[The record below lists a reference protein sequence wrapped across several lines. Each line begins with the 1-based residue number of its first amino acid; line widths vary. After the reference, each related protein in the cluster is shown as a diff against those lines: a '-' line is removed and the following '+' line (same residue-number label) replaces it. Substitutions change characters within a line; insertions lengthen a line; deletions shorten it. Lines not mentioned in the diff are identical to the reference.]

1 MQIKRYMA
9 ADMRQALKQVRD
21 EQGPDAVILSSVQVP
36 EGLEVVAAVDYDES
50 LIDHDRERRRPLA
63 AEPAEPAESAVAP
76 RRRPAPGRAQSSR
89 SSGNEGPLSTMR
101 EEINALR
108 KMLECQLSS
117 LAWHDFSR
125 QSPVRANVLRNLIHL
140 GLAPS
145 LAQDLA
151 AKVPVEERDPALA
164 WRRAL
169 GELARML
176 PVAERDPVE
185 AGGVIALVGPT
196 GVGKTTTIAR
206 LAARYALH
214 HGPQQVAMITT
225 DDGRP
230 GAQER
235 LFSFG
240 RLLNVPV
247 YRAANADEVHGWLA
261 RLDHARLVLVDTAG
275 TARDDHYLQQ
285 AAALVNSGE
294 RPVIP
299 WLVLAA
305 NAQIQALEEAAM
317 LYRRLPLGGL
327 MVTKL
332 DEAASLGGLLSV
344 VARSGLPLAFVAD
357 GQDLS
362 RPLHSASARKLVKQ
376 AVRVMRGS
384 PRRMDME
391 SLAQHIGD
399 VHHAIG

>member
-21 EQGPDAVILSSVQVP
+21 EQGPDAVILSSRQLP
-36 EGLEVVAAVDYDES
+36 DGLEVVAAVDYDEH
-50 LIDHDRERRRPLA
+50 LIHHTLERTRTPA
-63 AEPAEPAESAVAP
+63 APA
-76 RRRPAPGRAQSSR
+76 RPAGDETS
-89 SSGNEGPLSTMR
+89 LSTMR
-101 EEINALR
+101 DEINALR
-108 KMLECQLSS
+108 RMLEGQLSS

-125 QSPVRANVLRNLIHL
+125 QSPVRANLLRNLIHL
-140 GLAPS
+140 GLAPA

-151 AKVPVEERDPALA
+151 ARVPVEERDPARA

-169 GELARML
+169 GELARLL
-176 PVAERDPVE
+176 PVAEQDPVD

-206 LAARYALH
+206 LAARYAGH
-214 HGPQQVAMITT
+214 HGPQQVAMIST
-225 DDGRP
+225 DDSGP

-240 RLLNVPV
+240 RLLNIPV
-247 YRAANADEVHGWLA
+247 YRAANAGEVHEWLA
-261 RLDHARLVLVDTAG
+261 RLGHARLVLVDTAG
-275 TARDDHYLQQ
+275 TVRDDHCLQQ
-285 AAALVNSGE
+285 AAALVSSGG
-294 RPVIP
+294 RPVTP

-305 NAQIQALEEAAM
+305 NAQIQALEEAVM

-344 VARSGLPLAFVAD
+344 VASSGLPLAYVSDA
-357 GQDLS
+357 QDLS
-362 RPLHSASARKLVKQ
+362 RPLRSASARKLVKR
-376 AVRVMRGS
+376 AVSVMRAS
-384 PRRMDME
+384 PRRMDVE
-391 SLAQHIGD
+391 SLAQHIGE
-399 VHHAIG
+399 VHYAIG